1 MPIGLL
7 LPKVFTLS
15 REAFT
20 VKDTNTYLEA
30 EKSLIFLIFA
40 VLMLV
45 IGYLIHFMIKNKDIA
60 YIIDIIGIISMAI
73 GYSSASQQNN
83 IDDQVRN
90 SSNGFRIAQSSF
102 QIRPNNRLTPS
113 DPSIKTSIND
123 DLVAYMLKDS
133 DVPTKTTTNYRVYVT
148 IHTENGKKQTYLI
161 GKMVN
166 GVLSASTKGSH
177 NEKVIPHSMLN
188 IMNCYASY
196 IKKHHLEKE
205 FADSATLRFSTKYL
219 DKDYKPMLVMTN
231 KNGKTLHLKQNG
243 NINVKN
249 VVSTN

>member
-1 MPIGLL
+1 MPIGIL

-20 VKDTNTYLEA
+20 VTDTNTYLEA

-45 IGYLIHFMIKNKDIA
+45 IGYIIHFMIENKDIA

-73 GYSSASQQNN
+73 GYSSVSQQNN
-83 IDDQVRN
+83 IDDQVRD
-90 SSNGFRIAQSSF
+90 SSNGFRVAQSSF
-102 QIRPNNRLTPS
+102 QIRPNNRLTQP
-113 DPSIKTSIND
+113 DPMSKGSD
-123 DLVAYMLKDS
+123 DLVDYMSEKPAE
-133 DVPTKTTTNYRVYVT
+133 PTKTTTNYRVYVT

-166 GVLSASTKGSH
+166 GVLAASAKGSH

-196 IKKHHLEKE
+196 IKKHHLEDDFKNV
-205 FADSATLRFSTKYL
+205 AKLKYSNKYL
-219 DKDYKPMLVMTN
+219 DHNYYPILVME
-231 KNGKTLHLKQNG
+231 GKKGQVLHLKPSG
-243 NINVKN
+243 SVKVDNVLLTK
-249 VVSTN
+249 

>member
-1 MPIGLL
+1 MPIGIL

-20 VKDTNTYLEA
+20 VTDTNTYLEA

-45 IGYLIHFMIKNKDIA
+45 IGYIIHFMIENKDIA

-73 GYSSASQQNN
+73 GYSSVSQQNN
-83 IDDQVRN
+83 IDDQVRD
-90 SSNGFRIAQSSF
+90 SSNGFRVAQSSF
-102 QIRPNNRLTPS
+102 QIRPNNRLTQP
-113 DPSIKTSIND
+113 DPMSKGSD
-123 DLVAYMLKDS
+123 DLVDYMSEKPAE
-133 DVPTKTTTNYRVYVT
+133 PTKTTTNYRVYVT
-148 IHTENGKKQTYLI
+148 IRTENGKKRTYLI

-166 GVLSASTKGSH
+166 GVLAASTKGLH

-196 IKKHHLEKE
+196 IKKHHLENDFKNV
-205 FADSATLRFSTKYL
+205 AKLKYSNKYL
-219 DKDYKPMLVMTN
+219 DHNYYPILVME
-231 KNGKTLHLKQNG
+231 GKKGQVLHLKPSG
-243 NINVKN
+243 SVKVDNVLLTK
-249 VVSTN
+249 

>member
-1 MPIGLL
+1 MPIGIL
-7 LPKVFTLS
+7 LPKVFTLI
-15 REAFT
+15 RETFT
-20 VKDTNTYLEA
+20 VKDANLSITSNKPLIILIIAMIVLLISCYFIVKSEEA
-30 EKSLIFLIFA
+30 LCI
-40 VLMLV
+40 M
-45 IGYLIHFMIKNKDIA
+45 G
-60 YIIDIIGIISMAI
+60 IIGIIITI
-73 GYSSASQQNN
+73 GGFLLPSQQSSVGN
-83 IDDQVRN
+83 QVRD
-90 SSNGFRIAQSSF
+90 SSNGFRVAQSSF
-102 QIRPNNRLTPS
+102 QIRPNNRLTPP
-113 DPSIKTSIND
+113 DPMFKGSIDD
-123 DLVAYMLKDS
+123 DLVDYMSEKPS
-133 DVPTKTTTNYRVYVT
+133 EPTKTTTNYRVYVT
-148 IHTENGKKQTYLI
+148 LNTENGKKRTYLI

-166 GVLSASTKGSH
+166 GVLAASTKGLH
-177 NEKVIPHSMLN
+177 NEKVIPLSMLN

>member
-1 MPIGLL
+1 MPIGIL

-20 VKDTNTYLEA
+20 VTDTNTYLEA

-45 IGYLIHFMIKNKDIA
+45 IGYIIHFMIENKDIA

-73 GYSSASQQNN
+73 GYSSVSQQNN
-83 IDDQVRN
+83 IDDQVRD
-90 SSNGFRIAQSSF
+90 SSNGFKVAQSSF
-102 QIRPNNRLTPS
+102 QIRPNNRLTPPNPMS
-113 DPSIKTSIND
+113 KGSVDD
-123 DLVAYMLKDS
+123 DLVDYMSEKPTEL
-133 DVPTKTTTNYRVYVT
+133 TKTTTNYRVYVT

-166 GVLSASTKGSH
+166 GVLAASTKGSH

-188 IMNCYASY
+188 IINCYASY
-196 IKKHHLEKE
+196 IKKHHLEDDFKNV
-205 FADSATLRFSTKYL
+205 AKLKYSNKYL
-219 DKDYKPMLVMTN
+219 DHDYHPILVME
-231 KNGKTLHLKQNG
+231 GKKGQVLHLKPSG
-243 NINVKN
+243 SVKVDNVLLTK
-249 VVSTN
+249 

>member
-15 REAFT
+15 RETFT
-20 VKDTNTYLEA
+20 VKDTNTSLEA

-40 VLMLV
+40 VFMLV
-45 IGYLIHFMIKNKDIA
+45 IGHLIHFMIENKGIA
-60 YIIDIIGIISMAI
+60 YIIGIIGMISMAI
-73 GYSSASQQNN
+73 GYSSVSQQNN
-83 IDDQVRN
+83 IDDQVRD
-90 SSNGFRIAQSSF
+90 SSNGFRVAQSSF
-102 QIRPNNRLTPS
+102 QIRPNNRLTPP

-148 IHTENGKKQTYLI
+148 INTENGKKRTYLI

-166 GVLSASTKGSH
+166 GVLAASTKSSH

-188 IMNCYASY
+188 LMNCYASY
-196 IKKHHLEKE
+196 IKKHHLEDDFKNV
-205 FADSATLRFSTKYL
+205 AKVKYSNKYL

-231 KNGKTLHLKQNG
+231 KNGKTLHLKQNS